1 MHYGHK
7 RMSFKKDVA
16 IQMRDGTVL
25 YVNVFRPSEDGRYPV
40 VVTPSLLHGD
50 HDLPKMSAGR
60 MVCVSLL
67 GLRKRKYAIDRWSQP
82 GKADGAI
89 HRVEHLA
96 RTDVNA
102 VKVQFL
108 AVDDAGID
116 SSSSGER
123 ADDVD

>member
-1 MHYGHK
+1 MRARRIAAVTLHAGGRHDSHL
-7 RMSFKKDVA
+7 RAGDPA
-16 IQMRDGTVL
+16 RQMIE
-25 YVNVFRPSEDGRYPV
+25 PRYPQC
-40 VVTPSLLHGD
+40 TAWNDSPSLLHGD

-60 MVCVSLL
+60 MVYVSLL

-116 SSSSGER
+116 SSSSGE
-123 ADDVD
+123 